1 MENRYRVCLIGC
13 GRMGATIDDEVRDR
27 LKGDLFLPYS
37 HAAAIAACGRVE
49 FAGVCDPIAEKA
61 GAARER
67 YGARQSFTDYETMIR
82 EVQPDIVC
90 IATRPSAH
98 APASIFAAEQGVRG
112 IYCEKPLCNSMVEA
126 DAMLQALDTRGV
138 KFNYGTQRRYV
149 SLYRNL
155 RAMTDAGDIGEVQ
168 AVIAHCGSSA
178 AQWGHTHTA
187 DMLLFLSGDG
197 EVEFLQGA
205 AEIDDMVSARGNSFL
220 LLTLLSEEHLQM
232 VADTLWRVAADW
244 NFPLSLCEVNC
255 FLQYLLESDETAL
268 DLAERG
274 LKMRPESII
283 CGNVRALLLNRA
295 GQVYYADEQW
305 RQTLL
310 ANPGSSATYMV
321 LGHQSICGGSLDV
334 ALRYF
339 QEACILGDN
348 PEEAERFLAA
358 AMECLEE

>member
-1 MENRYRVCLIGC
+1 MDREADG
-13 GRMGATIDDEVRDR
+13 EVRDVEQGIEHKVKELIR
-27 LKGDLFLPYS
+27 LSLDSSQLRVSFVVALLREGLFDHALDQSLPLIGTKHEPWFLYVQAWSCLARGSIQEARRVLGDAYRLLQDDDQKWELS
-37 HAAAIAACGRVE
+37 E
-49 FAGVCDPIAEKA
+49 F
-61 GAARER
+61 
-67 YGARQSFTDYETMIR
+67 SFTERGHPKLVPPFNSPLTYGDSTRATLPDDTDFLGFSTAMFR
-82 EVQPDIVC
+82 EDWL
-90 IATRPSAH
+90 ALTR
-98 APASIFAAEQGVRG
+98 
-112 IYCEKPLCNSMVEA
+112 
-126 DAMLQALDTRGV
+126 
-138 KFNYGTQRRYV
+138 
-149 SLYRNL
+149 
-155 RAMTDAGDIGEVQ
+155 DIGENIREYKTVFK
-168 AVIAHCGSSA
+168 AVAGCIERVLHHDADTVGA
-178 AQWGHTHTA
+178 A
-187 DMLLFLSGDG
+187 
-197 EVEFLQGA
+197 VGA

-310 ANPGSSATYMV
+310 ANPDSSATYMV